1 MTKVFGKLIS
11 IVLCLLAIILFIVG
25 LVTQS
30 VGTLSLAAFCAWG
43 MAFFAAMSEQER
55 NIIYIFFLITFFI
68 FLLSRV
74 MVRWIESGE
83 VYTPFSIDVMVMIY
97 TCFVVSLFGLTLG
110 SKAKLTLGS
119 IRKGVHLF
127 RPSTNLNMTLIRQIS
142 GIFTV
147 VAGFANMIVIFERIA
162 FWGITRSTGDIRVS
176 FSTSLPTIVL
186 RISYVYVIMLCIY
199 LATMPEKRKCLWLI
213 LQFLICG
220 ALKMI
225 YGSRSD
231 FILGLMFVLV
241 YFLLRDKINEKNGIE
256 DVKWYGK
263 KELAFTIAS
272 IPLLIVLV
280 VFIGYYRTSQGFH
293 FSGFRDTLFSFFD
306 SQGTTINVV
315 GYTKVYEE
323 GFTQPKFLYL
333 FDRTYELLTTN
344 PISKIFTRRNAY
356 SANTI
361 ERAKYGTSL
370 GMTLSYQINPTSYLT
385 GHGCGSSY
393 VAEGW
398 LGYGYVGLFFIN
410 FVLAQIMQK
419 IDEYD
424 FSCFIPS
431 VIILVYI
438 QSLFAMPRAGFDTFV
453 DDICSITN
461 IFGIFVLWIVYK
473 MIKHK
478 SGT

>member
-1 MTKVFGKLIS
+1 MFKVIGKLIS
-11 IVLCLLAIILFIVG
+11 IVLCVLAIILFIVG
-25 LVTQS
+25 LATQDI
-30 VGTLSLAAFCAWG
+30 GILSLAAFGAWG
-43 MAFFAAMSEQER
+43 MAFFSAMSEQES
-55 NIIYIFFLITFFI
+55 NYIYIFFLITFFI

-83 VYTPFSIDVMVMIY
+83 LYKPFSTDVMTMIY
-97 TCFVVSLFGLTLG
+97 TCYVVSLFGLLLG
-110 SKAKLTLGS
+110 SKAKLRLGS
-119 IRKGVHLF
+119 KERGVRLF
-127 RPSTNLNMTLIRQIS
+127 RSSTNLNMTLIRQIS
-142 GIFTV
+142 GIFAV
-147 VAGFANMIVIFERIA
+147 IAGFANIVVVLERIA
-162 FWGITRSTGDIRVS
+162 FWGITGSTGDLRVS
-176 FSTSLPTIVL
+176 FSTSLPGFVL

-213 LQFLICG
+213 LQHLICG
-220 ALKMI
+220 ALKMV

-256 DVKWYGK
+256 SGKWYGK
-263 KELAFTIAS
+263 KELVFTVVS

-293 FSGFRDTLFSFFD
+293 FSGFKDTLFSFFD

-315 GYTKVYEE
+315 GYTKVYED

-333 FDRTYELLTTN
+333 FDRTYEFLTTN
-344 PISKIFTRRNAY
+344 PISKIITRRNAY
-356 SANTI
+356 SSNTI

-370 GMTLSYQINPTSYLT
+370 GMTLYYQINPTSYLA

-393 VAEGW
+393 LAEGW
-398 LGYGYVGLFFIN
+398 LGYGYIGLFIIN
-410 FVLAQIMQK
+410 FVLAQIIKK
-419 IDEYD
+419 ISEYD
-424 FSCFIPS
+424 FSSFIPS

-453 DDICSITN
+453 DDICSMTN
-461 IFGIFVLWIVYK
+461 IFGIFILWLVYK
-473 MIKHK
+473 MIKQR
-478 SGT
+478 SRT